1 MLGAPVTEAERHN
14 LALVVG
20 LQGRQAEA
28 EAIVK
33 ADRPAA
39 EVDVGFLKRLLSRK
53 EAARADADSTKAVA
67 R

>member
-1 MLGAPVTEAERHN
+1 
-14 LALVVG
+14 VVG

-39 EVDVGFLKRLLSRK
+39 EAAADVGFLKRRWSRK

-67 R
+67 RQPRFQAK